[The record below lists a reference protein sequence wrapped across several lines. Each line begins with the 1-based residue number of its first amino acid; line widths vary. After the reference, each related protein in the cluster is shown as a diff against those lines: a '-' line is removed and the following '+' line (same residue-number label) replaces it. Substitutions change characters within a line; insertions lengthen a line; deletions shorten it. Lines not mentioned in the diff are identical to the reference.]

1 MFWKDEAVSY
11 DKTDSGNFSPSM
23 HLLHLF
29 VQQEHK
35 QNKILVQKLGNNL
48 ASSITLISFEEKVLK

>member
-1 MFWKDEAVSY
+1 MFWKDEAVGY

-23 HLLHLF
+23 ILLQLF

-35 QNKILVQKLGNNL
+35 ENKILVQRLGNSS
-48 ASSITLISFEEKVLK
+48 ASSITLISFKEKVLK